1 MPDTPLAEIKTPLPK
16 VRKSSKHK
24 KYSELR
30 DREYLLE
37 SEVTAMMKAA
47 KSGRWGHR
55 DSTLI
60 LMGYRHGLRISEL
73 VNLRWQQVDFKTGY
87 DRLALACCAHL

>member
-1 MPDTPLAEIKTPLPK
+1 MLDTPLSENEAPLLK
-16 VRKSSKHK
+16 ARESNKNQ

-37 SEVTAMMKAA
+37 SEVGAMMKAA

-60 LMGYRHGLRISEL
+60 LVGYRHGLRISE
-73 VNLRWQQVDFKTGY
+73 RRK
-87 DRLALACCAHL
+87 LALAASGF